1 MNTKSIIESI
11 LYVSGSDGLDIS
23 DIKKVINLPADDI
36 RKLIKE
42 MKNSYDTNADTG
54 FTIKTYGSHFYLLT
68 KPENKEFISKLIDVR
83 LKNPLTPAVME
94 TLAIIA
100 YNNPC
105 TGVKVDEIRG
115 SSSDGALKR
124 LESLELIKNI
134 GRSNTPGRPYVYEI
148 TQKFFNLFGIKSLTE
163 LPKINTEDG
172 NLENVDFFNAN
183 RFEDEESK

>member
-1 MNTKSIIESI
+1 MSSKSIIESI
-11 LYVSGSDGLDIS
+11 LYVSGSDGVDIA
-23 DIKKVINLPADDI
+23 DIKKVINLPTDDI
-36 RKLIKE
+36 RNIIKE
-42 MKNSYDTNADTG
+42 IKSSYESNLDSG
-54 FTIKTYGSHFYLLT
+54 FTIKVYGSHYYLLT

-100 YNNPC
+100 YNTPC

-124 LESLELIKNI
+124 LESLELIKNV
-134 GRSNTPGRPYVYEI
+134 GRSNTPGRPYVYEV
-148 TQKFFNLFGIKSLTE
+148 TQKFFNLFGIKSLNE

-172 NLENVDFFNAN
+172 DLENVDFFNAN
-183 RFEDEESK
+183 RFEDEETK